1 MKSPGHLSVVFLREF
16 HGDWNKD
23 KGARCGQRGKKHEI
37 AQDKEATGDSYFIFP
52 FREVKL
58 SQIYKQRRDMN
69 GGAGR
74 KEKQGDGLRGCSHH
88 ARKR

>member
-23 KGARCGQRGKKHEI
+23 EGARCGQRGKKHKI
-37 AQDKEATGDSYFIFP
+37 VQDKEATGDSYFIFTC
-52 FREVKL
+52 RDVKL

-69 GGAGR
+69 GGGSKREAGR
-74 KEKQGDGLRGCSHH
+74 WVMRL
-88 ARKR
+88 